1 MLIRKQA
8 IMPVYSSHLVD
19 YPEWGVCQ
27 RIRHVRQTKD
37 VTLRQLARKVGSSPA
52 QLSKIENGQA
62 VLDLALL
69 GKIATALEVPAAS
82 LLPSQSE
89 QHFLIMRRE
98 EIMLAPP
105 TPRKLMGPEPGPR
118 QHHNPFWPLA
128 DRFVGKH
135 IDPILA
141 EIRPLPGKDLH
152 FIAHDHEEF
161 MFVMEGEVES
171 NIRTDRGLVTERLT
185 AGDCMYFR
193 SCLPHCHRSATDTPA
208 RTVNVIY
215 SLRGAIDTDEG
226 DSTTSV
232 HQFFRRGEHTDIA
245 TEAAERIAFLR
256 RSRGLSL
263 AELAQSVGTRARHL
277 AEIEKGEHAVELDL
291 LLKLARKFRRP
302 IEYFF
307 AATIEKEPSHAVLR
321 RSEIKGAGSSIVS
334 KVNGGTA
341 DADVSR
347 PLAAGFA
354 NRGMHPYY
362 VQLKSSASDLVRNE
376 HHGEKFI
383 HVLEGEIEFTSY
395 SDEREVTELLRAGD
409 SLFLDASAP
418 HFLRGR
424 ARSPYATSSADIL
437 VVFWSALGEEYLSTK
452 ALGSV
457 AS

>member
-1 MLIRKQA
+1 
-8 IMPVYSSHLVD
+8 MPVYSSHLVD

-27 RIRHVRQTKD
+27 RIRHVRQSKD
-37 VTLRQLARKVGSSPA
+37 VTLRQLADHVGSSPA

-69 GKIATALEVPAAS
+69 GKIAAALDVPAAS
-82 LLPSQSE
+82 LLPSHSE
-89 QHFLIMRRE
+89 QHFLIKRRE
-98 EIMLAPP
+98 EILLAPP
-105 TPRKLMGPEPGPR
+105 TPRTLMGPHPGPR

-135 IDPILA
+135 IEPILV
-141 EIRPLPGKDLH
+141 EIRPLPEKDMH

-161 MFVMEGEVES
+161 LFVMEGEVEA
-171 NIRTDRGLVTERLT
+171 NLRTDDGLVTERLK

-193 SCLPHCHRSATDTPA
+193 SSLPHCHRSAMDTPA

-215 SLRGAIDTDEG
+215 SLRGAMDIDEG
-226 DSTTSV
+226 DSIASV
-232 HQFFRRGEHTDIA
+232 QQFFRRGVQTDIA

-263 AELAQSVGTRARHL
+263 DVLAQNVGTTARHL
-277 AEIEKGEHAVELDL
+277 AEIEKGERAVELDL
-291 LLKLARKFRRP
+291 LLRLARKFGRP

-307 AATIEKEPSHAVLR
+307 AGTIEKQPSHVVHR
-321 RSEIKGAGSSIVS
+321 RSEIESATHDVVAS
-334 KVNGGTA
+334 KNGRGE
-341 DADVSR
+341 DLNR
-347 PLAAGFA
+347 PLASGFGHR
-354 NRGMHPYY
+354 NMHPYY
-362 VQLKSSASDLVRNE
+362 MQLKSSASDLARNE

-383 HVLEGEIEFTSY
+383 HVLEGEVEFTSY
-395 SDEREVTELLRAGD
+395 GDEREVTELLRPGD

-437 VVFWSALGEEYLSTK
+437 VVFWSALGEEYLTAK
-452 ALGSV
+452 ALGS
-457 AS
+457 